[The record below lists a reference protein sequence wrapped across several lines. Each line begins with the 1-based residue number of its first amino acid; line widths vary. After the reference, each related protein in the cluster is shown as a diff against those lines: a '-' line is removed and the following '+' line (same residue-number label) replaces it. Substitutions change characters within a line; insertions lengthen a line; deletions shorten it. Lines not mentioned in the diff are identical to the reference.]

1 MSLNE
6 KNISAYLAAIGLP
19 ALLCRE
25 ARILHANPAAET
37 LGYGQQT
44 LQTMTLH
51 DLLDERSHTL
61 IAPITT
67 HHLGGPPL
75 RWQVRRADG
84 ALLEVHASAQPA
96 PFAGEGCYL
105 VLCVPIP
112 GTDSAHAEDAPDA
125 DDLPV
130 GVYRVDSAGRINY
143 VNAALMQLLGA
154 TDPAELVGRS
164 SLDFYAEPELARV
177 WINDL
182 AQTRGLITQDVEL
195 RRIDDTP
202 IFVRDIW
209 RGHYDAAGRLIY
221 ADGILQDISAE
232 RELAQQL
239 QIVADNSPD
248 LIIIFDT
255 TQNRT
260 LYSNRPDMLGHPVET
275 LNTLAANL
283 AQIHPEDRD
292 TCQAQW
298 AALAAGNQPPRL
310 LEYRMMSASRTWEW
324 VQNRQ
329 VVLARDEAGRP
340 QQILFVISIITERKR
355 NEEALAQRNAQLEAL
370 YQISSALVS
379 TLDLHTI
386 MHRFLS
392 HLRDVVPLDSAHITL
407 LTASEPRFM
416 ASIGLTHPDL
426 VESINRTMSLTPFM
440 RSIVEAHAPVI
451 KSDVQQDPD
460 WVLIPGTEHIR
471 GWMGIPMFY
480 QGEIIGLLT
489 LDKSE
494 PDFYTQEHARQALT
508 VAQQAAVMIMN
519 AELFQRAQEEIAERR
534 SAQDRLLATL
544 EHTSALYQVA
554 NWLIASNRLE
564 EMLPRV
570 LDLVAQTLGA
580 HQSLLIS
587 MEPNQR
593 APLHQIQH
601 GLMDQASG
609 WALYQAI
616 LELAPNH
623 GDGRRSDREW
633 PAGMRQTLP
642 DGRHLVAA
650 PLRYQ
655 GLLALLRPPEQAP
668 FSSEDQELVAALAGQ
683 VTIAT
688 ENEVLYQQVRDEAQR
703 LEDLVDQRTHQLHL
717 ERLRLQAILDATG
730 EGIFYIENF
739 TFQYANPA
747 FCRMLGYSPYE
758 LVGRPLSIIRSP
770 VRPDQED
777 LPASDPFEQIL
788 GEGDAWQI
796 DVTWLRRRDD
806 STFPA
811 ALNFTLLGEPG
822 VEPKRL
828 VAVVR
833 DVSRE
838 QALQAQRVRFL
849 TNAAHELRTP
859 LTSFGLRLHMLR
871 RQPERSAEHLES
883 LERAA
888 QYLKQIVEQLLD
900 LSRFENDT
908 LRLQWEMRG
917 LQALIMDALRAHEPD
932 AQMRDVVLSSRLP
945 SEEIRAAV
953 DPTRFTQMLDGLL
966 TNAIAY
972 SPAGSPVLVTLRLE
986 EHGGLPMALIEVSD
1000 RGRGVEAHLL
1010 PDQIFEP
1017 FSRPRLGNQQETGMG
1032 LAIARQIARL
1042 HSGSISAQVDEM
1054 HGINSITVRIPVR
1067 AALHSSSTE

>member
-6 KNISAYLAAIGLP
+6 KEISAYLAAIALP
-19 ALLCRE
+19 ALLCRA

-37 LGYGQQT
+37 LGYSQQT
-44 LQTMTLH
+44 LETMTLH
-51 DLLDERSHTL
+51 ELLDERSHAL
-61 IAPITT
+61 IAPVCKMP
-67 HHLGGPPL
+67 LGAPPL

-84 ALLEVHASAQPA
+84 ALLEVHASAQTA
-96 PFAGEGCYL
+96 PFAGDGCYL
-105 VLCVPIP
+105 VLCVPLP
-112 GTDSAHAEDAPDA
+112 GSDSSHSANAPDA

-130 GVYRVDSAGRINY
+130 GVYRVDSAGRITY

-154 TDPAELVGRS
+154 QQPSELLGRS
-164 SLDFYAEPELARV
+164 SLDFYVEPDSART

-182 AQTRGLITQDVEL
+182 SETRGLITQDVEL
-195 RRIDDTP
+195 RRLDGTP
-202 IFVRDIW
+202 ISVRDVW
-209 RGHYDAAGRLIY
+209 RGHYDASGKMIY
-221 ADGILQDISAE
+221 ADGILQDISGE

-239 QIVADNSPD
+239 QLVADNSPD
-248 LIIIFDT
+248 VIAIFAAGLG
-255 TQNRT
+255 RT
-260 LYSNRPDMLGHPVET
+260 LYANRPDLLGHPLSRISTIEAT
-275 LNTLAANL
+275 LEL
-283 AQIHPEDRD
+283 IHPEDREACLAHW
-292 TCQAQW
+292 T
-298 AALAAGNQPPRL
+298 AASSGSQPPPM
-310 LEYRMMSASRTWEW
+310 LEYRMRSAAGTWEW

-329 VVLARDEAGRP
+329 AVLATDTDGRP
-340 QQILFVISIITERKR
+340 RQILYVISIVTERKK

-386 MHRFLS
+386 MQRFLS

-407 LTASEPRFM
+407 LTAAEPRFM

-426 VESINRTMSLTPFM
+426 VESVNRTMSLTPFM
-440 RSIVEAHAPVI
+440 RSIVEARAPVI
-451 KSDVQQDPD
+451 KGDVQQDPD

-554 NWLIASNRLE
+554 NWLIASNRLG

-580 HQSLLIS
+580 HQGLLIS

-593 APLHQIQH
+593 APLHQIQQ
-601 GLMDQASG
+601 GITNQASG
-609 WALYQAI
+609 WALYQTI
-616 LELAPNH
+616 LELVPNH
-623 GDGRRSDREW
+623 RDERRSDREW
-633 PAGMRQTLP
+633 PAGMRQTLS
-642 DGRHLVAA
+642 DGRHVVAA

-655 GLLALLRPPEQAP
+655 GLLALLRPAEQPP

-683 VTIAT
+683 ITIAT

-730 EGIFYIENF
+730 EGIFYIEDY

-747 FCRMLGYSPYE
+747 FCRMLGYSSYE

-770 VRPDQED
+770 MRPDQEE

-796 DVTWLRRRDD
+796 DITWLRRRDD

-811 ALNFTLLGEPG
+811 SLNFTLLGEPG
-822 VEPKRL
+822 TEPKRL

-900 LSRFENDT
+900 LSRFENGT
-908 LRLQWEMRG
+908 LRLQWEMCG
-917 LQALIMDALRAHEPD
+917 LQTLIMDALRAHEPD

-945 SEEIRAAV
+945 SEEIRAAI

-966 TNAIAY
+966 TNAIVY
-972 SPAGSPVLVTLRLE
+972 SPGGSPVLVTLRLE
-986 EHGGLPMALIEVSD
+986 EHGGLPVALIEVSD
-1000 RGRGVEAHLL
+1000 RGQGVEAHLL

-1042 HSGSISAQVDEM
+1042 HSGSISAQVDEV

-1067 AALHSSSTE
+1067 AALHGSSSD